1 MVRVTVASQVN
12 TSIGPADPRYG
23 EVLELLYLEAELLDG
38 RRFAEWLELL
48 TEDVTYRM
56 PLRLNYVR
64 QTENEFSDETEILTE
79 NRASLELRVKRLGTG
94 YAWSETPPS
103 RTRHMVSNVRVRA
116 TDTDG
121 ELSVVS
127 NILVY
132 RNRGWEA
139 NADIFSGERRDV
151 LRRMDG
157 RWRLAAR
164 TVLLDQAV
172 LGARDVSIFL

>member
-1 MVRVTVASQVN
+1 MVRVATQAN
-12 TSIGPADPRYG
+12 PAIGPADRRYG
-23 EVLELLYLEAELLDG
+23 EVLEFLYLEAEVLDD
-38 RRFAEWLELL
+38 RRFAEWLGLL
-48 TEDVTYRM
+48 TEDVTYRI
-56 PLRLNYVR
+56 PLRLNSVR
-64 QTENEFSDETEILTE
+64 QTENEFSNETEILTE

-116 TDTDG
+116 TDTEG

-127 NILVY
+127 NVLVY
-132 RNRGWEA
+132 RNRGWETS
-139 NADIFSGERRDV
+139 ADIFAGERRDV
-151 LRRMDG
+151 LRWTDG
-157 RWRLAAR
+157 QWRLAAR